1 MIASPVTTNLCT
13 ESGAYCVRPL
23 TGNLCIDSP
32 GYCDWLY
39 KTGYPSPIRQGAL
52 YVYTQATTTNIS
64 PLYQLDFFDWTVL
77 IIYFGILAILAI
89 YGIYRVKQVIDF
101 WRYSRFPP
109 QPRGEFAEAELPRL
123 TVQLPLFNEMYVVE
137 RLVQSITEIDYPRH
151 LLEIQ
156 VLDDSTDET
165 VKIARATVAKYAA
178 QGFDIHY
185 IHRDDRTGFKAGALE
200 HGLKTAKGNLIAI
213 FDADFVPN
221 PDFLRKLIHH
231 FTDPIV
237 GCAQMRWSHINGSYN
252 LLTRLQTIMLDGHF
266 VVEQTT
272 RNRSGNFF
280 NFNGTAGIWRREAI
294 EMSGG
299 WQHDTLT
306 EDTDLS
312 FRAQLMGWRFVYL
325 LDEHAPAEIPVE
337 INAFK
342 AQQRRWAKGVLQV
355 WFKLYKRI
363 WAAPLPLRVKVEIFF
378 RLTGNISYPLM
389 IVTSFMQFPLLLVRY
404 NQGLHQLMMLD
415 LPLLFFS
422 TVSVVFFYGT
432 TIYYLDKKRGSRLLH
447 LPLVMGLGIGLA
459 FSNARAVLEALAGV
473 KSDFI
478 RTPKYR
484 VEKTSDES
492 WKAKKYK
499 RKHGWLPLLELSFAL
514 YFVLAIGYAVRMHMW
529 GPIAFLLLF
538 CFGYGYMGTMS
549 LLQNARP
556 QRRMSRLTPTK
567 LNAFI
572 GGSHSRLGPEVCA
585 IDKKSGSRP

>member
-1 MIASPVTTNLCT
+1 MLATIAPLTSSLCT
-13 ESGAYCVRPL
+13 ESGSYCVHPL
-23 TGNLCIDSP
+23 TGNLCTDSP
-32 GYCDWLY
+32 GFCDIID
-39 KTGYPSPIRQGAL
+39 KTAL
-52 YVYTQATTTNIS
+52 NIS
-64 PLYQLDFFDWTVL
+64 PLYQLDAFDWTVL
-77 IIYFGILAILAI
+77 VLYFGILTVLAI
-89 YGIYRVKQVIDF
+89 YGVYRVKQVVDF

-109 QPRGEFAEAELPRL
+109 KPKGEFAASELPFI

-137 RLVQSITEIDYPRH
+137 RLVKAVSEIDYAHDRM
-151 LLEIQ
+151 EIQ

-165 VKIARATVAKYAA
+165 VALARATVAKYAA
-178 QGFDIHY
+178 RGFDIHY
-185 IHRDDRTGFKAGALE
+185 IHREDRTGFKSGALE
-200 HGLKTAKGNLIAI
+200 NGLKTAKGDLIAI
-213 FDADFVPN
+213 FDADFVPK

-272 RNRSGNFF
+272 RNRAGNFF
-280 NFNGTAGIWRREAI
+280 NFNGTAGIWRRQAI

-325 LDEHAPAEIPVE
+325 LDEDAPAEIPVE

-355 WFKLYKRI
+355 WFKLYRRI
-363 WAAPLPLRVKVEIFF
+363 WHAPLPLRVKLEMFF

-389 IVTSFMQFPLLLVRY
+389 IVASFLQFPLLLVRY
-404 NQGLHQLMMLD
+404 NQGLHQLMVLD
-415 LPLLFFS
+415 VPLLFFS
-422 TVSVVFFYGT
+422 TVSVVLFYGT
-432 TIYYLDKKRGSRLLH
+432 AVWYLDKKRTMRLLH

-473 KSDFI
+473 KSDFV

-484 VEKTSDES
+484 VENATDES
-492 WKAKKYK
+492 WKGKKYK
-499 RKHGWLPLLELSFAL
+499 RKHGWLPLLELSFSL
-514 YFVLAIGYAVRMHMW
+514 YFVLAIGYALRMHMW
-529 GPIAFLLLF
+529 GPIAFLMLF

-549 LLQNARP
+549 LLQTAGAR
-556 QRRMSRLTPTK
+556 RLTS
-567 LNAFI
+567 FW
-572 GGSHSRLGPEVCA
+572 
-585 IDKKSGSRP
+585 RPAAKIS